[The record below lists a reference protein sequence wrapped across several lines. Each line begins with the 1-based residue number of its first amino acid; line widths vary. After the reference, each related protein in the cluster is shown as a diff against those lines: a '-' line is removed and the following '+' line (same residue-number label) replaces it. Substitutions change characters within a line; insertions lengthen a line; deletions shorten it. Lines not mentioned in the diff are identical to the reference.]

1 MKRFWFYVRE
11 GIEDLK
17 KNKGRSFLT
26 SLGIIIGVYS
36 VVLLLALGEGI
47 KVYIQDTFESLGSNI
62 IYVLPFKI
70 ENGPSGASSFNVKQ
84 FQARDYLILRTQ
96 IKDSLVV
103 PLIDA
108 NVQAVSG
115 SETVSTQ
122 IVGGTR
128 DMFFLLNLT
137 LEKGRY
143 FSESESVS
151 SRKVVVIGPDVAE
164 KLFGKR
170 NPIGERVTIDDLP
183 FTILGVLEPKG
194 GGGLGGPSLD
204 LQIYAP
210 YKTVQQIN
218 GNKFIS
224 AFYVQPS
231 SDTSITAVVSRI
243 ETIMS
248 RDRNSDELGV
258 STQEELIGTISS
270 IFAVINTVLIG
281 IAAISLLVGGIG
293 ITNIMYVTVT
303 ERTREIGIR
312 RAIGAQKH
320 DIMLQFLALSLLLT
334 GVGGGIGLLLAY
346 LSTLA
351 IRIVFPATITPIA
364 PIIAFGVSFA
374 IGLVFGVLPARKAA
388 NLSPL
393 EAIRSE

>member
-1 MKRFWFYVRE
+1 MRRFWFYVRE

-62 IYVLPFKI
+62 VYVLPFKI
-70 ENGPSGASSFNVKQ
+70 QAGRGNSSLNAKQ
-84 FQARDYLILRTQ
+84 FDAQDYITLRTQ
-96 IKDSLVV
+96 IHDARVV
-103 PLIDA
+103 PITQST
-108 NVQAVSG
+108 VQAISR
-115 SETVSTQ
+115 SEIVNTQ
-122 IVGGTR
+122 LVGGTR
-128 DMFFLLNLT
+128 DIFSMLNLR
-137 LEKGRY
+137 LQKGRY
-143 FSESESVS
+143 FSESESSS

-164 KLFGKR
+164 KLFENR
-170 NPIGERVTIDDLP
+170 NPIGKRITIDELP

-194 GGGLGGPSLD
+194 GGGLGGPNLD

-243 ETIMS
+243 ETLLS
-248 RDRNSDELGV
+248 RNRNSDELGV
-258 STQEELIGTISS
+258 STQEELIGTISN

-351 IRIVFPATITPIA
+351 IRMVFPATITPIA

-374 IGLVFGVLPARKAA
+374 IGLIFGVLPARKAA